1 MNIAVKWK
9 NLAIELF
16 LNRVLNVFIWTLN
29 NLKVISKI
37 ISIPKNY
44 YIQHNNF
51 TSRYLSIKSI
61 PKSLFYTSVILHNEN
76 RKSENR
82 IFMLLRYYGKYTITI
97 LLIYDVYTDSTSCF
111 SLLDKKQINSH
122 AQFYSCKIQVS
133 THTSVILLPIHN
145 VILFRFLFFFSQ
157 FVLHSIL
164 GNVNK
169 CCWFATYEA
178 VSVVFETS

>member
-122 AQFYSCKIQVS
+122 AQFYSYNVQNSSINPYVCHSATNTQCDFVQVF
-133 THTSVILLPIHN
+133 V
-145 VILFRFLFFFSQ
+145 FFFTICASLNPWQ
-157 FVLHSIL
+157 
-164 GNVNK
+164 
-169 CCWFATYEA
+169 CE
-178 VSVVFETS
+178 